1 LFPGQGGHAA
11 RQSQYF
17 RTLLRQKI
25 NGVGPGDE
33 QHRPGRLAGS
43 DTHALRQ
50 FAPDQNLFYLRR
62 LGDMAEEGINDAL
75 GAPMTTQQRGRNR
88 IAIVSDLGTGEVE
101 IGLRRTITLSPKFMR
116 ALRAVPGVVEVEEI

>member
-1 LFPGQGGHAA
+1 
-11 RQSQYF
+11 
-17 RTLLRQKI
+17 
-25 NGVGPGDE
+25 
-33 QHRPGRLAGS
+33 
-43 DTHALRQ
+43 
-50 FAPDQNLFYLRR
+50 
-62 LGDMAEEGINDAL
+62 MAEEGINDAL